1 MSSLKVSKPA
11 PAARNIDLHFDTRDM
26 VPFFTKI
33 VDGVYHRPVVVT
45 FLFPRNYCRKIRAI
59 SPSNIS
65 KADVN
70 GVNGSILE
78 ESGDE
83 IASPGKD
90 YDTNEEEDAMST
102 DFYQQRIHAAI
113 KHAKIAKHFVVTV
126 TDVVESRDAS
136 YKVIVRDYK
145 DLLKEIKEEYDNNVA
160 VEDYFKPSSIRWWI
174 AYIDQVLLVFDR
186 PSGKLA
192 ALVDKGKIQ
201 SRVKRK
207 MEHHLWMLEQ
217 LKNPSAGGNETLPG
231 GGNMRGSIFEGSL
244 KLSESTE
251 ELLGHFDQYP
261 EDIPRDDRA
270 SPVLEGSA
278 EGPSSNTADEVIDD
292 HAIVGKDD
300 PKPVA
305 EIDQVVAVEVQEE
318 IDAYSTIQPTGSVT
332 ANILDDL
339 SLTQSQSQPEGE
351 PSQLPPVTPTKKK
364 SHSARQSTRQSTNG
378 GSSSAASKTRLRSS
392 MDNQKLPKTNDDG
405 RGDSKP
411 MHAPPSSA
419 SPSRHSSAFEKTRVR
434 QSTSSPLRNSTSL
447 PTIAHAE
454 KVSKPVASSSNSV
467 YQQSVSGSSVSTSP
481 IVITISQERT
491 NQLLESAYGVAATSK
506 LFPAKY
512 AREEELLRQSMQA
525 SLRPSSKVN
534 KKRGSTAAVAAGSI
548 SSVSRSHEG
557 KLPSISQGG
566 NNTTTITTTAVADKS
581 VASVKGSLFEYP
593 VASFS
598 ASAPLAT
605 TNFMAASDENEMTI
619 SEIAHHVA
627 DRVNR
632 EILYNEHHEEQE
644 GVTSDEGGGGV
655 GGETGAVFDPQYDP
669 YRQVAIATSF
679 LSLERSVSPQPRP
692 VSPFAEETKQ
702 LKGSKKVAA
711 EIIHRARKSVSGSS
725 KFQVRK
731 ISYSEKKLLDSP
743 FAKKIWIEPV
753 DDPSMTANNTHSSS
767 SKSMVL
773 PSPGSLESTGTMTP
787 ITSPER
793 SPPSRDPASLEA
805 TESHHQHHRALPSAT
820 KKGSLVTKVSSS
832 SSTTASSSRHGQKDT
847 ASKSHSKTQ
856 SHKERRSV
864 DATPGTGGGD
874 PSPPVV
880 LMAVVEVDVGMSS
893 AVSTVPPATDIEESP
908 TVEQTSVEALPP
920 SQNPSSKIIYLETD
934 DSVMVGERLEMTIA
948 NLIPDA
954 AVVEDGNDTAN
965 GDTTVNDTGYESHP
979 AEVDPFIP
987 AAVPE
992 EEEPF
997 PALQQMAE
1005 TTSTEAEQG
1014 HDVVDASNA
1023 EAADP
1028 LLTAE

>member
-1 MSSLKVSKPA
+1 M
-11 PAARNIDLHFDTRDM
+11 
-26 VPFFTKI
+26 
-33 VDGVYHRPVVVT
+33 
-45 FLFPRNYCRKIRAI
+45 
-59 SPSNIS
+59 S

-90 YDTNEEEDAMST
+90 YDANEDDDALST
-102 DFYQQRIHAAI
+102 DLYQQRIHAAI
-113 KHAKIAKHFVVTV
+113 KHTKIAKHFVVTV

-145 DLLKEIKEEYDNNVA
+145 DLLKEIKEEYDNNAA

-217 LKNPSAGGNETLPG
+217 LKNPSAGGNEALHG
-231 GGNMRGSIFEGSL
+231 GGNMRGSVFEGSL

-251 ELLGHFDQYP
+251 ELLSQFDHYP

-270 SPVLEGSA
+270 SSPVLEGYN
-278 EGPSSNTADEVIDD
+278 EGASSSTADEVIDD
-292 HAIVGKDD
+292 HAVVGKDD
-300 PKPVA
+300 PKPIA

-318 IDAYSTIQPTGSVT
+318 IDVYSTIQPTGSVT
-332 ANILDDL
+332 ANILDDM
-339 SLTQSQSQPEGE
+339 SLTQLSQSLPEGGE
-351 PSQLPPVTPTKKK
+351 PSHLPAVTPTKKK
-364 SHSARQSTRQSTNG
+364 SHSAHSTTRQSTTG

-392 MDNQKLPKTNDDG
+392 MDNKKPPKTNDDG
-405 RGDSKP
+405 GRDHKTTN
-411 MHAPPSSA
+411 APPSSA

-454 KVSKPVASSSNSV
+454 KVSKQHVTSGSSV
-467 YQQSVSGSSVSTSP
+467 YQPSVSSSSVSTSP
-481 IVITISQERT
+481 IVITVSQERT
-491 NQLLESAYGVAATSK
+491 NQLLESAYGVAATTK

-525 SLRPSSKVN
+525 SLRPSSKAH
-534 KKRGSTAAVAAGSI
+534 KKRGSTATGSI

-557 KLPSISQGG
+557 KLPSISLGG
-566 NNTTTITTTAVADKS
+566 SSTAAAEKS

-598 ASAPLAT
+598 VSAPLAAT
-605 TNFMAASDENEMTI
+605 TFTAASDENEMTI

-632 EILYNEHHEEQE
+632 EILYNDGILQEEQDE
-644 GVTSDEGGGGV
+644 GGATTDEGGGE
-655 GGETGAVFDPQYDP
+655 GGGGGAVFDPQYDP

-743 FAKKIWIEPV
+743 FAKKIWIEPPV
-753 DDPSMTANNTHSSS
+753 DDPTANNNNSNNNGS

-773 PSPGSLESTGTMTP
+773 PSPGVLSAMSLESTGTMTP
-787 ITSPER
+787 VTSPER
-793 SPPSRDPASLEA
+793 SPPSRDPASSE
-805 TESHHQHHRALPSAT
+805 TDSHHRALSSAT
-820 KKGSLVTKVSSS
+820 KKGSLVTRASS
-832 SSTTASSSRHGQKDT
+832 SSTTSSSGHHGQKKGP
-847 ASKSHSKTQ
+847 SKAQGH
-856 SHKERRSV
+856 HKERRSV
-864 DATPGTGGGD
+864 DATPATGGD
-874 PSPPVV
+874 PSPSVV
-880 LMAVVEVDVGMSS
+880 MTVVVEGDGDMGSS
-893 AVSTVPPATDIEESP
+893 ALSPAPPASNVEELLLP
-908 TVEQTSVEALPP
+908 VEQKAVEALPT

-934 DSVMVGERLEMTIA
+934 DSVTVGERLEMTIA

-954 AVVEDGNDTAN
+954 TVNDDGNDTA
-965 GDTTVNDTGYESHP
+965 GSTVDAVNDMGYDSHP

-992 EEEPF
+992 EEEEPF
-997 PALQQMAE
+997 QALQEMTETAATAE
-1005 TTSTEAEQG
+1005 GGQDMVEASSVE
-1014 HDVVDASNA
+1014 A
-1023 EAADP
+1023 AADP
-1028 LLTAE
+1028 QLSSAE